1 VTKKFVT
8 ITFSDKLN
16 VTKPC
21 SSRNSLGDE
30 MKGLGDES
38 HSSPKTIFLVDL
50 FDLQSNFGRREF
62 VFGFWPLICGI
73 RFSTIRS
80 VQIDLLDM
88 LPLVSRLKCVTFG
101 IFPDSI

>member
-1 VTKKFVT
+1 MTKKFVT

-38 HSSPKTIFLVDL
+38 HSSPKTIFLVVDGGAAL
-50 FDLQSNFGRREF
+50 SGAENGSKGLGKVLGFFFSLQGSWMG
-62 VFGFWPLICGI
+62 PKIA
-73 RFSTIRS
+73 
-80 VQIDLLDM
+80 LLTCYFN
-88 LPLVSRLKCVTFG
+88 S
-101 IFPDSI
+101 